1 MSDPP
6 SRLLRMPS
14 PTFKAVGKTEL
25 LSQTVESAIEAAIR
39 SGEYEVGE
47 KLPSEMELGAQFG
60 VSRTVMREA
69 LRMLSARSTCTLQPS
84 HDLFLV
90 PLSCTI

>member
-1 MSDPP
+1 
-6 SRLLRMPS
+6 MPS

-69 LRMLSARSTCTLQPS
+69 LRMLSARGLRLRPRLTPRSSGPGPRYSASRLAGT
-84 HDLFLV
+84 
-90 PLSCTI
+90 